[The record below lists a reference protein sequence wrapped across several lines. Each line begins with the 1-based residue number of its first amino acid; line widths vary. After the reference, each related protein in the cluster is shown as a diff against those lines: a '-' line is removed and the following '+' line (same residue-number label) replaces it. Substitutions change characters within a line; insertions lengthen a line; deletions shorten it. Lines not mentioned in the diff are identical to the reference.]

1 VKTRRKL
8 ATLGV
13 AALAF
18 SVTAGLATTDAVAKK
33 KKAKTFSEQL
43 TVGAPIPD
51 DVANAPS
58 VAVLSEI
65 NVPKKFKGLKV
76 GDLNLTGL
84 QTTGAVAGAAD
95 DLKAK
100 LTAPNGR
107 TVLLFDTFAG
117 GTVANLGPWTLDDD
131 TFISVCFSTAGCS
144 DPTEQLPAPYAG
156 TSNLLN
162 NDDNGHGP
170 GAGPLSVF
178 DGVNMRGTWTL
189 RIWDEGGVGR
199 TSNLI
204 QWGLQIKPLKL
215 KPPTVQTD

>member
-1 VKTRRKL
+1 VNTRGKL

-18 SVTAGLATTDAVAKK
+18 SVTAGLAATDAVAK

-51 DVANAPS
+51 DATTGPS
-58 VAVLSEI
+58 VAVTSEI
-65 NVPKKFKGLKV
+65 RVPRKYRGLKV

-84 QTTGAVAGAAD
+84 QTTGNIVGAAD

-117 GTVANLGPWTLDDD
+117 QTADIGPWTLDDD
-131 TFISVCFSTAGCS
+131 TFISVCFSATPCS
-144 DPTEQLPAPYAG
+144 DPTEQLRAPYAG

-189 RIWDEGGVGR
+189 RIWDESGTGR